1 MILGLHSGTPSSFE
15 KKKLECVS
23 PSRQLSIPMALGNH
37 DKRAH
42 AVGVAITQ
50 ISLSDTVCVL
60 PWTSKA
66 DHLSSPL
73 FLYVLVNNMEPV
85 ISASYYHTHFG
96 NLCRSSAVET
106 VCASKSSSN
115 GTSSTCEPDLSQSY
129 LSTTIA
135 SPICNPP
142 EHLPAQPTSELLLF
156 PFEVFRAPFMIYYYS
171 YPDAEGTSARRD
183 T

>member
-1 MILGLHSGTPSSFE
+1 
-15 KKKLECVS
+15 
-23 PSRQLSIPMALGNH
+23 MALGNH

-60 PWTSKA
+60 PSKA

-85 ISASYYHTHFG
+85 ISASYFHTHFS
-96 NLCRSSAVET
+96 NLCRSSAVER

-115 GTSSTCEPDLSQSY
+115 STSSTCEPDLSQSY
-129 LSTTIA
+129 LSTTMA

-156 PFEVFRAPFMIYYYS
+156 PFEVFRAPFMIYYYF
-171 YPDAEGTSARRD
+171 YPRCGRYEREARHTSIATAVVDLYCARRVLRH
-183 T
+183 TRARLTWQLRVA